1 MERIKWQDLNS
12 TTSRVTAQSLRWT
25 DIEPAPFY
33 YDVLQVSSAACP
45 EVIKAAYRALME
57 KHHPDKNAESRR
69 HIAEEIARLLNEAY
83 AVLSDPGKR
92 REYDHSH
99 GISNGLHRSY

>member
-1 MERIKWQDLNS
+1 MQAIKWRDLNS
-12 TTSRVTAQSLRWT
+12 TTPRFTAQSLQWT
-25 DIEPAPFY
+25 DVQPAPFY
-33 YDVLQVSSAACP
+33 YGVLQVSSAASP

-57 KHHPDKNAESRR
+57 KHHPDKAPESRL

-83 AVLSDPGKR
+83 SVLSDPQKR

-99 GISNGLHRSY
+99 GIHRNS